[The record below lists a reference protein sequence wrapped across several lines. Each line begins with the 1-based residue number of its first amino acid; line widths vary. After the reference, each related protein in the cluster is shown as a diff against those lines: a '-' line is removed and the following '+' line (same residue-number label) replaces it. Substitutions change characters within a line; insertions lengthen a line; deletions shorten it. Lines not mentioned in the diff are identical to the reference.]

1 MAAETKTTK
10 HQGTVNLIRFTEKGN
25 FIIET
30 DNGMIFYQDFDE
42 QFGSKQKVAQLYR
55 SLHIGDIIEYK
66 RIGINKCI
74 IRNITQEKIDAL
86 INNPRQD
93 AVVLDYYYI
102 DNNCRTY
109 IRCWTPVWKEIE
121 FNTSDHIPLRYNDV
135 ITIEKLESGRYYVV
149 ENKTLTEEKE
159 KVIKNK
165 LLAGFTDAE
174 VNRVLC
180 ASNGR

>member
-1 MAAETKTTK
+1 MVAETVKKISKAPIT
-10 HQGTVNLIRFTEKGN
+10 GN
-25 FIIET
+25 YIIET
-30 DNGMIFYQDFDE
+30 TYGKYHQDLEISKNKTMALYKGCHVGDVIE
-42 QFGSKQKVAQLYR
+42 VQFIPGSKQHSFL
-55 SLHIGDIIEYK
+55 
-66 RIGINKCI
+66 
-74 IRNITQEKIDAL
+74 RNITQEKIDAL

-121 FNTSDHIPLRYNDV
+121 FNASDHIPLRYNDV

-149 ENKTLTEEKE
+149 ENKTLTEENE

-174 VNRVLC
+174 VNRLLF